1 MWESAELKVPEPLGT
16 SEGGWKQCC
25 LFLELMF
32 FYTQFT
38 VKWKL
43 QVIKKNIYIASCSL
57 ESNKI
62 LRAASAVIKG
72 YHAYRGRH

>member
-38 VKWKL
+38 VT
-43 QVIKKNIYIASCSL
+43 VEIT
-57 ESNKI
+57 SN
-62 LRAASAVIKG
+62 
-72 YHAYRGRH
+72 